1 MLPPPFDGEML
12 GARLR
17 GFDRDFLRVL
27 AIGARAEKVVLGE
40 VRTTTFIPSGITTP
54 ALSICRTTASSR

>member
-17 GFDRDFLRVL
+17 GFDRDFLLL